1 MRLELHSA
9 VGDITIDLNEP
20 LRGNGRFSIIYK
32 AQLNGSDKEVIVK
45 RLHPRIR
52 TNYAERERF
61 KQEYHPDIHIEGLP
75 KSLDFI
81 AKGDELFLVREYVE
95 GESLAA
101 LAESGRFRRMNGQQI
116 RDFFLKLLDRV
127 ESLHNAGYVHAD
139 LKPSN
144 FLVDGK
150 GQVHLIDLGLS
161 FPLSD
166 PPTRNKQQ
174 PLPFSFLY
182 SSPEIMLNYPDL
194 IKESSDVFSLGV
206 ILYEFIAGKK
216 PWEDPNPA
224 VLMNLQMVYPL
235 PEHSAISP
243 ALLSVLQKA
252 TYKHNFKTPPVR
264 LPESEQRNHLQEALT
279 HRYANVDEFRASLL
293 ALDPTEVRK
302 RKRFLFF

>member
-9 VGDITIDLNEP
+9 VGDINIDLNEP

-32 AQLNGSDKEVIVK
+32 ARLEGSDKPVIVK

-75 KSLDFI
+75 KTLDFI

-95 GESLAA
+95 GESLATI
-101 LAESGRFRRMNGQQI
+101 AESGRFRRMNGQQL
-116 RDFFLKLLDRV
+116 RDFFLKLSDRV
-127 ESLHNAGYVHAD
+127 DSLHHAGFVHAD

-166 PPTRNKQQ
+166 PPLRNKQQ

-194 IKESSDVFSLGV
+194 IKASSDVFSLGV

-235 PEHSAISP
+235 PEHSAITSS
-243 ALLSVLQKA
+243 LLEVLQKA
-252 TYKHNFKTPPVR
+252 TYKHNFRTPPVR
-264 LPESEQRNHLQEALT
+264 LPETEQRTHLQDALLQ
-279 HRYANVDEFRASLL
+279 RYANVGEFREALM
-293 ALDPTEVRK
+293 ALDPSEIRK